1 MMTDSINKGFT
12 MLELMITLSIAAIL
26 AATAVPSFQSLMA
39 QSQLTTQTNELVASL
54 HYARSEA
61 VKRGMRVTVC
71 TSSDGSA
78 CTNGSGWQNG
88 WIIFSDAGTAG
99 EIDGGDEVLRV
110 FPPLQGV
117 ALTASLNFSNS
128 ISYLA
133 SGRSRGNGNLLGNG
147 SFTLCSQDKQN
158 EISIITAGRP
168 SLRKGQTC

>member
-1 MMTDSINKGFT
+1 MTDSINKGFT

-26 AATAVPSFQSLMA
+26 AATAVPSFQSLMT
-39 QSQLTTQTNELVASL
+39 QSQLTTQTNELVGSL

-71 TSSDGSA
+71 TSSDGLE
-78 CTNGSGWQNG
+78 CKNGSGWQNG
-88 WIIFSDAGTAG
+88 WLIFSDGGTAG

-110 FPPLQGV
+110 FPPSQRV
-117 ALTASLNFSNS
+117 ALTVSSNFSNS

-147 SFTLCSQDKQN
+147 SFTLCSHGKKN
-158 EISIITAGRP
+158 EILIASAGRP